1 MKIAAHLMKFR
12 RLHSMVQRLDIQA
25 DCELWIWTAM
35 NAGNHLLNAALHH
48 VGATQE
54 TDSFHTQVEGLYC
67 VPDRMNGTVR
77 DTVHAPGDIMHIGQ
91 PLIEGQLPFA
101 VNNACAM
108 LQIIENLR
116 EPYVRGS
123 RPADPTETEQWKD
136 AYQSCVVQLA
146 SVLDVPTGG
155 VM

>member
-1 MKIAAHLMKFR
+1 
-12 RLHSMVQRLDIQA
+12 MVQRLDIQA

-35 NAGNHLLNAALHH
+35 NAGSHLLNAALHH

-67 VPDRMNGTVR
+67 VPDRTNGTVR
-77 DTVHAPGDIMHIGQ
+77 DIVHAPGDIMHIGQ
-91 PLIEGQLPFA
+91 PLIESQLPPA
-101 VNNACAM
+101 VDEACAM

-123 RPADPTETEQWKD
+123 RPTSSAETKQWRH

-146 SVLDVPTGG
+146 SVLDGRAEG